1 MSAER
6 PVEPSL
12 VQHVEAVRDELRAEE
27 RALEGLPREN
37 ARLQAEIQ
45 RLEARKQELLGEQER
60 LRQEQT
66 VSAPR
71 LPEVLSA
78 PFDVKVQQGLRRP
91 LLKLLFA
98 GISAALL
105 ILLPQGLEAWPYVA
119 PIWGLLVTIGLARRL
134 APPRWRFGPTSV
146 RQAGVDLRKQ
156 TQVVPYE
163 QIREVALLVTPS
175 QKRRGVGTLVITLR
189 NSPPEIMLR
198 NVPEPERLAEWL
210 LSQRDLA
217 IASCPPRKRT

>member
-1 MSAER
+1 MPDER

-12 VQHVEAVRDELRAEE
+12 VQHVEAIRDELRVEE
-27 RALEGLPREN
+27 RALAGMPHEN

-45 RLEARKQELLGEQER
+45 RLEARKQELLGERQR
-60 LRQEQT
+60 WQQEQT

-71 LPEVLSA
+71 LPEALST

-98 GISAALL
+98 GISAAVLFF
-105 ILLPQGLEAWPYVA
+105 LPHGLETWRYLV
-119 PIWGLLVTIGLARRL
+119 PIWGLLVIIALARSL

-146 RQAGVDLRKQ
+146 KQVGVDLRKG

-163 QIREVALLVTPS
+163 QILKVSLLVTPS

-189 NSPPEIMLR
+189 TSPPDIMMR

-210 LSQRDLA
+210 SSQRDTRDKHKA
-217 IASCPPRKRT
+217 